1 MQLGLWDEPE
11 PEPEPTSGKW
21 IPVRLTPAEFTEA
34 ERIGNLRQ
42 DGALRRGLRVKYGQ
56 SPEAAR
62 EDHVLGACGEMAVH
76 LVTGIPWQADLFAT
90 KGGDVGHLQVRTAR
104 KRWYRLILHP
114 DDDPDGVF
122 VLVVGQEPDPGV
134 IVVGWIV
141 GRDGMRREYLEGPNG
156 RPLAWFVPQ
165 PALKPFPIEDA

>member
-1 MQLGLWDEPE
+1 MTRFAGDRERGQAL
-11 PEPEPTSGKW
+11 
-21 IPVRLTPAEFTEA
+21 VEFSLS
-34 ERIGNLRQ
+34 IVIFL
-42 DGALRRGLRVKYGQ
+42 
-56 SPEAAR
+56 
-62 EDHVLGACGEMAVH
+62 
-76 LVTGIPWQADLFAT
+76 
-90 KGGDVGHLQVRTAR
+90 
-104 KRWYRLILHP
+104 
-114 DDDPDGVF
+114 DPDGVF